1 MFEFLLIDLDD
12 TILDFKKAERLAIA
26 KTITSFGLEATP
38 ETLHRYHLINKEHW
52 ERLERKEI
60 TREQVLVGRFDVLFQ
75 EMGISVDPV
84 LCARTYEGNLSQGHY
99 FLPGAFE
106 TLEELAKNY
115 RLFLVSNGTS
125 RVQAGRLKSAAISHF
140 FETIFISQDIGV
152 NKPDK
157 LYFDRCFAQ
166 IPDFISEKALIVGD
180 SLSSDILGGKNAG
193 IATCWV
199 NPEGKNAPENLQP
212 DYQIESLSQLPK
224 LLRQG

>member
-12 TILDFKKAERLAIA
+12 TILDFKKAEKLAIA
-26 KTITSFGLEATP
+26 KTITTFGLEATP

-75 EMGISVDPV
+75 EMGVKADPV

-99 FLPGAFE
+99 FLPGAKE
-106 TLEELAKNY
+106 TLEKLSGKY

-125 RVQAGRLKSAAISHF
+125 RVQAGRLESAGISHF
-140 FETIFISQDIGV
+140 FENIFISQDIGI

-157 LYFDRCFAQ
+157 MYFDRCFAQ
-166 IPDFISEKALIVGD
+166 IPGFIPEKALIVGD

-199 NPEGKNAPENLQP
+199 NPEGKEAPKDLQP
-212 DYQIESLSQLPK
+212 DYQIESLAQLPK
-224 LLRQG
+224 LLQYE